1 MDCKLILMPAY
12 NQKGINDI
20 LYNNGCANILCH
32 YSLYNIMKHQD
43 AFHGSNLKHS
53 TVYTNKTVTCYN
65 LIGAKNMV

>member
-1 MDCKLILMPAY
+1 MNRCS
-12 NQKGINDI
+12 NI
-20 LYNNGCANILCH
+20 LYF
-32 YSLYNIMKHQD
+32 YNTIIMKYQD

>member
-12 NQKGINDI
+12 
-20 LYNNGCANILCH
+20 YNNGCANILCL